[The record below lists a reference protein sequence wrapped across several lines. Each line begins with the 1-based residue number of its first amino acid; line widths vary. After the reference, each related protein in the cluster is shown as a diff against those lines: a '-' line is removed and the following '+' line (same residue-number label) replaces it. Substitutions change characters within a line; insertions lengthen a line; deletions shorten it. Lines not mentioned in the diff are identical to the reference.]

1 VNIVIPNIKPDLN
14 LFRRIGILR
23 NYYIFRESI
32 DTRVNNG
39 YFSEWIPRFIQYLKM
54 RNYSQKTLHSYN
66 LTIKQF
72 GQFIWLSRSTRGE
85 IEKKWKHKEN
95 LKLETDILV
104 TTPEISR
111 YLEFMS
117 QEKEYQA
124 TTYNRILS
132 SISSFYRFLIIQ
144 EVVNTNPVPRID
156 RPKVKEKELR
166 YLKHSQVMR
175 LLNIIHDPRDHL
187 MIRLIYATG
196 VRVSELCSIDIEDI
210 DFDDQMIRVSG
221 KGGKIRTVFIDEET
235 LELIADYIENRLT
248 GPLFP
253 GQNHNHL
260 SSRTVQIMF
269 KKYAPPGITPHKIRH
284 SYASELY
291 RRSHNLRV
299 VQENL
304 GHASIKTTEVYLHTD
319 IDERRQVY
327 RDFFPLANQR
337 RNNSSSP
344 ENEKTE

>member
-1 VNIVIPNIKPDLN
+1 MD
-14 LFRRIGILR
+14 
-23 NYYIFRESI
+23 E
-32 DTRVNNG
+32 G

-66 LTIKQF
+66 LTIRQF
-72 GQFIWLSRSTRGE
+72 GQYIWLCRKSRGNIAKEWRLR
-85 IEKKWKHKEN
+85 EN
-95 LKLETDILV
+95 LKLETDV
-104 TTPEISR
+104 QVSSAEISR
-111 YLEFMS
+111 YLEFLS
-117 QEKEYQA
+117 QEKEYQP

-132 SISSFYRFLIIQ
+132 SLSSFYRFLIVQ
-144 EVVNTNPVPRID
+144 EVIMSNPIPRID
-156 RPKVKEKELR
+156 RPKVKDKELR

-175 LLNIIHDPRDHL
+175 LLNTISDTRDHL

-221 KGGKIRTVFIDEET
+221 KGGKIRMVFLDEET
-235 LELIADYIENRLT
+235 LNLIAEYIGNTLT

-253 GQNHNHL
+253 GQNNKKHL
-260 SSRTVQIMF
+260 SSRTVQIIF

-291 RRSHNLRV
+291 KRSRNLKV

-327 RDFFPLANQR
+327 KDFFPLAKPVRTGNDFI
-337 RNNSSSP
+337 NH
-344 ENEKTE
+344 EGTT